1 MEREGEGEAEVE
13 GQGEA
18 EVESEGELRHDHGVR
33 DQSSQE
39 VDIGDQREESEG
51 RATESEE
58 EKEEYGQRVVTS
70 RRRDIIESG
79 SDRSEEIR
87 YGDNDEE
94 VDQARSP
101 RWFLSGSNIFKIS
114 SNDFKRCMC
123 KCVVVISSGNFQNK
137 GKFGRSYVVSEA

>member
-1 MEREGEGEAEVE
+1 MPFFLDCKSGTPCFYVQDEGEEGVEREGEGEAEVE

-18 EVESEGELRHDHGVR
+18 EVESEGELRHDHGER

-79 SDRSEEIR
+79 SDRSEENR

-94 VDQARSP
+94 VNQARSP
-101 RWFLSGSNIFKIS
+101 RWFLLDSNIFNLLMSWKAAHA
-114 SNDFKRCMC
+114 N
-123 KCVVVISSGNFQNK
+123 
-137 GKFGRSYVVSEA
+137 VS